1 MNRGYIRRNITGFS
15 VLLFI
20 IFYLLIL
27 FFKPSFIFDEDKN
40 IRDFGLG
47 STKKTV
53 LPLWLISL
61 VLGIASYLLVL
72 FYITYPK
79 LR

>member
-1 MNRGYIRRNITGFS
+1 MNRSFIRRNITGFS

-27 FFKPSFIFDEDKN
+27 FFKPSFIFDANDN
-40 IRDFGLG
+40 VRDFGLG

-53 LPLWLISL
+53 LPLWLVSII
-61 VLGIASYLLVL
+61 LGIASYLFVL
-72 FYITYPK
+72 FYLTYPK
-79 LR
+79 IR